1 MNTKEL
7 RTFARNNV
15 FSTLGKRS
23 GKGVFDRSLWREMAD
38 LGLVGFIIDKEY
50 GGRGG
55 EIADFVESMSLL
67 AGEGLDL
74 GLSLSLVDH
83 VMLCAYPLQVFGS
96 RGLRERFLP
105 SLCRGERIGAA
116 AISEPGSGGNP
127 SRLAATAV
135 KEATGYR
142 MKGIKEPI
150 TNAPIADVFL
160 VIASTDPEAGKDGL
174 SAFLVE
180 RTQGIEVEDI
190 ELGYLL
196 TSPHGRVILDGA
208 RVPEDQMLGQE
219 GWGHNRISRS
229 LFMWERAALIPIII
243 SFIERWHH
251 LVVSSLEPAD
261 ISPDLRVLM
270 AQRKVEVTAYRILS
284 ERLLELTFGE
294 TENGRERMELL
305 LFFGKSLP
313 DWVYSMR
320 DIIAKADLPMDEM
333 TSAMD
338 EDLRLLE
345 VGSSMLDWQ
354 FQKILF

>member
-7 RTFARNNV
+7 RTFARNEV
-15 FSTLGKRS
+15 FSTMEKRR
-23 GKGVFDRSLWREMAD
+23 GEAGFDRTLWREMAD
-38 LGLVGFIIDKEY
+38 LGLVGMIIDEEY

-55 EIADFVESMSLL
+55 EIGDFVESVALL

-74 GLSLSLVDH
+74 GLALSLVDH
-83 VMLCAYPLQVFGS
+83 VMLCAYPLQVFAS
-96 RGLRERFLP
+96 RTLKESYLP

-127 SRLAATAV
+127 SRMSATAT
-135 KEATGYR
+135 EEPGGYR
-142 MKGIKEPI
+142 LKGVKGPI
-150 TNAPIADVFL
+150 TNAPVADLFI
-160 VIASTDPEAGKDGL
+160 VIASTDAEAGKDGL

-190 ELGYLL
+190 ELGYLS
-196 TSPHGRVILDGA
+196 TSPHGKVVLDGV
-208 RVPEDQMLGQE
+208 RVPADQLVGQK
-219 GWGHNRISRS
+219 GWGHERVSRS
-229 LFMWERAALIPIII
+229 MFLWERAALIPVLV

-251 LVVSSLEPAD
+251 LIVSSLEPAD
-261 ISPDLRVLM
+261 IAPDLRVLM
-270 AQRKVEVTAYRILS
+270 AQRKVEVSAYRVLG

-305 LFFGKSLP
+305 LFFGKALS

-320 DIIAKADLPMDEM
+320 GIIAEAGLPLDEV
-333 TSAMD
+333 TRAMD
-338 EDLRLLE
+338 GDLRLLE

-354 FQKILF
+354 FQKLLF